1 MRQRRGFLKEI
12 KDLTILVVDDE
23 PDLGELVAF
32 EFELVGANV
41 LSASNGKEA
50 LDLVQN
56 NNIDVVVSDIRM
68 PGGDGVELLENL
80 RAKNPKS
87 PTLVFMTGFADITL
101 EDAYDKGA
109 VAMFGKPFN
118 RNELIDT
125 VRVSVLDY
133 SERWGAELTNDESVF
148 KVQAKLPNL
157 ADAKTNQKLS
167 LGSGGLFIS
176 VEDKVP
182 AVSDLVHFK
191 IELENDSMGC
201 LEGDGVVRWVRRQG
215 DSKFQKGFGLEIKNI
230 VGTDR
235 EKFFD
240 ILSKETTVAFIPK
253 S

>member
-1 MRQRRGFLKEI
+1 MKEI

-50 LDLVQN
+50 LELVQN
-56 NNIDVVVSDIRM
+56 NSIDVVVSDIRM

-80 RAKNPKS
+80 RAKDPKS

-125 VRVSVLDY
+125 VRVSVLEY
-133 SERWGAELTNDESVF
+133 SQRWGSELSKEENIF
-148 KVQAKLPNL
+148 KVEAKLPSF
-157 ADAKTNQKLS
+157 AQAKSEQKLS
-167 LGSGGLFIS
+167 LGRGGLFIS
-176 VEDKVP
+176 AEDKVP

-191 IELENDSMGC
+191 IDLENDAISC

-215 DSKFQKGFGLEIKNI
+215 GSKFQKGYGLEIRNI
-230 VGTDR
+230 VGKDR
-235 EKFFD
+235 EKFFE
-240 ILSKETTVAFIPK
+240 ILKKEPTVAFIPK
-253 S
+253 V